1 MNRLTIDIEALR
13 HNYNAISNWVRGHGA
28 GLTVVTKALC
38 GHTETISALRDIGVD
53 SMADSRLE
61 NLRVIRRAAPGAE
74 TWYLRPPHVSALA
87 EVVQIAD
94 VSLNTELEIIKKLN
108 EEAVKQNKVHKVIV
122 MIELGDLR
130 EGILPG
136 ALLNVYKQVFQLPNI
151 RVLGIG
157 ANLGCMGGVI
167 PSVDQYMQLVLYR
180 ELLELKFERDLPM
193 ISAGSSATIPML
205 LEGRLPEKIN
215 HFRVGESLFLGTDVI
230 QGETAEGLRDD
241 AVRLEAEIVEI
252 KEKGMV
258 PLGETTDITPFQP
271 LEVEESYDP
280 GERGYRA
287 IVTVGQVDTDVGGL
301 IPLGPDHQIA
311 GASSDLT
318 VVNVGDEKGGLS
330 VGDTLAF
337 RLSYSSFVRLMANPY
352 TVKRVVGNNGPRRTA
367 SSASQD

>member
-1 MNRLTIDIEALR
+1 MNRLTIDVEALR
-13 HNYNAISNWVRGHGA
+13 HNYGAISRWVGGHGA
-28 GLTVVTKALC
+28 TLTIVTKALC
-38 GHTETISALRDIGVD
+38 GHAESIRALRDIGVD

-61 NLRVIRRAAPGAE
+61 NLRAIREAAPDAE
-74 TWYLRPPHVSALA
+74 TWYLRPPHVSALS
-87 EVVQIAD
+87 EVVETAD
-94 VSLNTELEIIKKLN
+94 VSLNTELEIIKRLN
-108 EEAVKQNKVHKVIV
+108 EEAVRQDTVHSVIV

-136 ALLNVYKQVFQLPNI
+136 ALLDVYRQVFRLPNI

-157 ANLGCMGGVI
+157 ANLGCMGGVV
-167 PSVDQYMQLVLYR
+167 PTVDQYMQLVLYR
-180 ELLELKFERDLPM
+180 ELLELKFEHDLPM

-230 QGETAEGLRDD
+230 QGETVEGLRDD

-258 PLGETTDITPFQP
+258 PLGETTDMTPFQP
-271 LEVEESYDP
+271 LDVDENYDP

-287 IVTVGQVDTDVGGL
+287 IVTVGQVDTDVAGL
-301 IPLGPDHQIA
+301 IPLGQGYQIA

-352 TVKRVVGNNGPRRTA
+352 TVKHVVRGSGQR
-367 SSASQD
+367 

>member
-1 MNRLTIDIEALR
+1 MNRLTINVEALQ
-13 HNYNAISNWVRGHGA
+13 HNYRAISKWVGGHGA
-28 GLTVVTKALC
+28 ALTIVTKALC
-38 GHTETISALRDIGVD
+38 GHTESISALRNIGVT

-61 NLRVIRRAAPGAE
+61 NLRAIREAAPDAE

-87 EVVQIAD
+87 DVVEIAD
-94 VSLNTELEIIKKLN
+94 VSLNTELEIIKRLN
-108 EEAVKQNKVHKVIV
+108 DEAIKQDKIHSVIV

-136 ALLNVYKQVFQLPNI
+136 ALLDVYRQVFQLPNV

-157 ANLGCMGGVI
+157 ANLGCLSGVV
-167 PSVDQYMQLVLYR
+167 PTVDQYMQLVLYR
-180 ELLELKFERDLPM
+180 ELLNLKFEHDLPM

-215 HFRVGESLFLGTDVI
+215 HFRVGESVFLGTDVI

-258 PLGETTDITPFQP
+258 PLGETTDLTPFQP
-271 LEVEESYDP
+271 LNVDENYDP

-287 IVTVGQVDTDVGGL
+287 IITVGQVDTDVGGL
-301 IPLGPDHQIA
+301 IPLSQDHQIA

-318 VVNVGDEKGGLS
+318 VVNVGGEKGGLR
-330 VGDTLAF
+330 VGDTISF

-352 TVKRVVGNNGPRRTA
+352 TGKHVVGA
-367 SSASQD
+367 